1 MIMNFLDIGILI
13 IIALTTIRGFFK
25 GLIKEAAGLL
35 GIIFS
40 FYLASYYYKDLALK
54 AARLLSDHHLLLE
67 IFCFILIFLVSLL
80 ICHFLAMMARGA
92 IRIVLL
98 GWLDRIL
105 GGIFGLIKGAV
116 IIFFLV
122 TILTVFHPKS
132 SALVKD
138 SRFFPPILTFT
149 GKITLL
155 IPHKI
160 QGDFLNKKRQIQDY
174 WKGKKRFIEKTG
186 KIKGDEES
194 Q

>member
-1 MIMNFLDIGILI
+1 MNFLDIGILI

-25 GLIKEAAGLL
+25 GFIQEVAGLL

-54 AARLLSDHHLLLE
+54 AAHYLSNHQIILE
-67 IFCFILIFLVSLL
+67 IFCFILIFLICLL
-80 ICHFLAMMARGA
+80 LFHFLAVMARGA

-132 SALVKD
+132 AALVKD
-138 SRFFPPILTFT
+138 SRLFPPILAFT
-149 GKITLL
+149 GEITLF

-160 QGDFLNKKRQIQDY
+160 QGDYLNKKRQLQDY
-174 WKGKKRFIEKTG
+174 WQGKKRFIGKTG

-194 Q
+194 R

>member
-1 MIMNFLDIGILI
+1 MNFLDIGILI

-25 GLIKEAAGLL
+25 GLIQEAAGLL
-35 GIIFS
+35 ATIFS

-54 AARLLSDHHLLLE
+54 AARFLSNHHILLE

-80 ICHFLAMMARGA
+80 LFHFLAMMVRGA
-92 IRIVLL
+92 IRLVLL

-105 GGIFGLIKGAV
+105 GGLFGLIKGAV

-122 TILTVFHPKS
+122 TILTVFQPKS
-132 SALVKD
+132 AVLVKG
-138 SRFFPPILTFT
+138 SRFFPPILSFT

-160 QGDFLNKKRQIQDY
+160 QGDFLNKKRQLQDY
-174 WKGKKRFIEKTG
+174 WEGKKRFIKKTG

-194 Q
+194 R